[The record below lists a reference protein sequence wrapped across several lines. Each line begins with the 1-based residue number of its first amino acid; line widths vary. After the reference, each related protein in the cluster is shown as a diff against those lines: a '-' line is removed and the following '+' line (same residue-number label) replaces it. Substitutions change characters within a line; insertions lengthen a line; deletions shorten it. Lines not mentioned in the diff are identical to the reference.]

1 MHMRRKKID
10 SATLGQNA
18 KQASQF
24 LKSIANPHRLM
35 ILCALLDGELSV
47 GELNDRIDISQSM
60 LSQHLA
66 VLRQSGHVQTRREAQ
81 TIYYS
86 LHSREVEL
94 LMNCLYKIFCG

>member
-1 MHMRRKKID
+1 MHMRRKMID
-10 SATLGQNA
+10 SATLGRNA

-66 VLRQSGHVQTRREAQ
+66 VLRQSGHVRTRREAQ

-94 LMNCLYKIFCG
+94 LMNCLYKIFCN